1 VKLYNN
7 REPSVNLLES
17 FVEHWKGIT
26 NYYIESTGEQRHTDI
41 PWRLRQMLDIL
52 VYEERQQESEETGPC
67 MEYLLQHKILETLCT
82 LAKAQ
87 YPPGM
92 NQQVLAFFSKLLAQI
107 QQPVLHII
115 NVYRPVQ
122 KMIRLCARPGSQTE
136 REEAQFLLVI
146 CSRLKQD
153 PYVLS
158 YILEAIASS
167 DPSSTS
173 RGDVAQ
179 VDGGTSSAG
188 QVPSGLQQ
196 ESTACEI
203 AQAGDPDQ
211 QSQHVSDDTDLIHA
225 LVALTRSQKS
235 RVALKAHEGLLL
247 LVALPGE
254 GTAVSL
260 AENTRLCEMVTE
272 RLCELYS
279 LIPSSLDPADIYG
292 FPQME
297 WRTHFPPKCQDEDAS
312 FPGREQLEDF
322 LVWLDFCNQLVKE
335 AQMVLSVKLAKA
347 IHHQWFAAVLQPQ
360 LLQMSEAGMLLTTTL
375 LSCIVRHV
383 SAPTLLEELVHF
395 VLGDQRDLEHRA
407 SPQTFS
413 LRHHLI
419 EHCNHISD
427 EISIATL
434 RFFEELLQ
442 KSHEHILF
450 NLVLRNLAQ
459 RNYVAPSPSGGSGAE
474 ERHLADTEFSE
485 EELEEDPFF
494 TDMYLESDF
503 EHSRQLAAFPER
515 RCELGHPSGETQV
528 ANIVNSFLC
537 LVPQEAKTSQ
547 YVKGAGYETYIHDAH
562 KLYKECKALS
572 LEWGWPQFPE
582 PLAPLP
588 VNSDF
593 FEGHF
598 LQVLFDRIAH
608 ILEQPY
614 ELNLQVTSVLSR
626 LAAFPHPHLH
636 EYLLDPYISLAPRS
650 RSLFSVLVRVIGDLM
665 QRIQHIPNF
674 TEKLVHIRKQLMGL
688 ESESAMDHVALLK
701 GVIVLEEFCK
711 ELAAVVF
718 VKHPVEEC

>member
-1 VKLYNN
+1 MDVFSRLTALFQQALEA

-26 NYYIESTGEQRHTDI
+26 NYYIESTDDTIPARDTDI

-158 YILEAIASS
+158 YILEVKKAIASS

-211 QSQHVSDDTDLIHA
+211 QSHSMCSFERNAVDFSF
-225 LVALTRSQKS
+225 VQKS

-297 WRTHFPPKCQDEDAS
+297 WRWESDEDAS

-474 ERHLADTEFSE
+474 DR
-485 EELEEDPFF
+485 ELEEDPFF

-562 KLYKECKALS
+562 KLVSVRLK
-572 LEWGWPQFPE
+572 WGWPQFPE

-711 ELAAVVF
+711 ELAAVVIL
-718 VKHPVEEC
+718 HASE

>member
-1 VKLYNN
+1 TDRRLGIIIALHLFQ

-26 NYYIESTGEQRHTDI
+26 NYYIESTDDTIPARDTDI

-158 YILEAIASS
+158 YILEVKKAIASS

-188 QVPSGLQQ
+188 
-196 ESTACEI
+196 
-203 AQAGDPDQ
+203 
-211 QSQHVSDDTDLIHA
+211 
-225 LVALTRSQKS
+225 QKS

-297 WRTHFPPKCQDEDAS
+297 WRWESVEDEDAS

-474 ERHLADTEFSE
+474 DR
-485 EELEEDPFF
+485 ELEEDPFF

-688 ESESAMDHVALLK
+688 EMDHVALLK